1 MSHNTMWD
9 GVRQRGDGGHA
20 GLRAGVDVT
29 GQPVAGGGGGGG
41 GAGGKTEG
49 VQGAAP
55 APRRPAVAS
64 RRDS

>member
-29 GQPVAGGGGGGG
+29 GQPVAGGGGGWGEDG
-41 GAGGKTEG
+41 
-49 VQGAAP
+49 
-55 APRRPAVAS
+55 RSS
-64 RRDS
+64 RRRSSAQTPRSGEQAG